1 MKTVLVLTLAALCL
15 GCGGYGSSSQPN
27 TPSAGTMPNI
37 SALVPNSVTA
47 NSAAFVLTVNGTS
60 FNNNAQVKWN
70 GTTQTTTFVTA
81 NQVTINVPTTMVTT
95 PGTVQVTVTNPA
107 TTTGGLYGAGMTAET
122 STAMTFTI
130 N

>member
-1 MKTVLVLTLAALCL
+1 MKTVLALTLAALCL
-15 GCGGYGSSSQPN
+15 GCGGYGSSSQLN

-37 SALVPNSVTA
+37 SALVPNNVNA

-70 GTTQTTTFVTA
+70 GTAQTTTFVTA
-81 NQVTINVPTTMVTT
+81 NQVTINVPASMVTT
-95 PGTVQVTVTNPA
+95 AGTVQVTVTNPA
-107 TTTGGLYGAGMTAET
+107 TMTGGLYGAGTTAAT